1 MLFPDSLADP
11 CSSGWESPQPGH
23 QGQRGSPAFL
33 QTDGHWTLCPQAFL
47 GQRRRSHTEPQ
58 NYRLHPN
65 ASLQQTNI
73 HLRDAARRHVTGARA
88 AITGY
93 TQTSQTAHKNS
104 HASDSCEHLAAE
116 TSTSR
121 NSPEMLHD
129 WFLTS
134 NLCRRHHENIR
145 FFF

>member
-1 MLFPDSLADP
+1 MLFPDSPEDP
-11 CSSGWESPQPGH
+11 CSSGWESPQPGRR
-23 QGQRGSPAFL
+23 GQRGSAAFL

-104 HASDSCEHLAAE
+104 HASRILTAPQTAVNIWQLKHPPAE
-116 TSTSR
+116 IHQKCSTTG
-121 NSPEMLHD
+121 
-129 WFLTS
+129 F
-134 NLCRRHHENIR
+134 
-145 FFF
+145 